1 MLHSLSTQLQ
11 QTTGIQHRHKQQQ
24 NLKTAPESMS
34 QKINVATVTM
44 DRNWKRTYL
53 PQHLSLLSRGLSWS
67 PGTSSDVV
75 TLAIRVDLVIIT
87 AAKLFCCSLLHHL
100 RLRRYLCVLAEV
112 PGRVVLLWT
121 RAFRDVEAVMQHDPL
136 FGHAFVVCSCH
147 KRKQTTNKRRPPKA
161 ATRHTYGRPTRVR
174 TESTQINS
182 FTFSYKLLSNYF
194 YLPQYTVFTFS
205 ALKRVLSMRFQ
216 IPDLRFVCRFLSFV
230 NSPFHLQL
238 SIN

>member
-1 MLHSLSTQLQ
+1 
-11 QTTGIQHRHKQQQ
+11 
-24 NLKTAPESMS
+24 MS

-100 RLRRYLCVLAEV
+100 RLHRYLCVLAEV

-121 RAFRDVEAVMQHDPL
+121 RAFRDVEAVMQHDPCSVMRSL
-136 FGHAFVVCSCH
+136 FVRVTNA
-147 KRKQTTNKRRPPKA
+147 NKRPTNADRRRRPH
-161 ATRHTYGRPTRVR
+161 ATRMDDRRDYVLKVHKSTASHFHTNFSQIISIFH
-174 TESTQINS
+174 STQYLH
-182 FTFSYKLLSNYF
+182 FLL
-194 YLPQYTVFTFS
+194 
-205 ALKRVLSMRFQ
+205 
-216 IPDLRFVCRFLSFV
+216 
-230 NSPFHLQL
+230 
-238 SIN
+238 